1 MSRFSL
7 LLALTLTGCQTLS
20 GTRPSAPMDV
30 HSHARPDEVRAKHV
44 SLDLDLDFERKSVAG
59 TAALDFERLEASAP
73 LVLDAHR
80 LEIRG
85 VHGDDGTPRDFEL
98 SEHDPVLGSAL
109 TIELEPGDA
118 RVVVDYRTSG
128 NTEALQWLGPEQT
141 SGDAPFLF
149 TQGQSILTRSWIPL
163 QDSPGVRITYD
174 ARVRAPEGLVVVMS
188 AEQLGRH
195 DDGTYRF
202 RLDKPIPPYLIA
214 LGAGDLAFA
223 PLSDRAGVWAEPQ
236 VLEAAAHEFADTEA
250 MIRTAEKLFGAYRWG
265 RYDLLVLPPAF
276 PFGGMENPLLTFLTP
291 TVIAGDRSLVGL
303 IAHELAHSWSGNLVT
318 NATWRDFW
326 LNEGFT
332 VYLEQRIM
340 EEVYGLERSNMEKAL
355 DYDDL
360 VAELAKQ
367 EPWEQVLHVDLDG
380 KHPDDGFS
388 NVPYQKGALFL
399 RRLEQVFGRER
410 FDEFL
415 LGYFDDHAFQSLTT
429 AQFHEYLERELLST
443 SELSAQVDVDRWLY
457 EPGLPETAV
466 RASSDGIAAV
476 EAQLERLA
484 RGTSAAELQTAGWVT
499 QQWLHFLENLPE
511 DLDEGRLRDL
521 DLTFGL
527 TSTGNNEILCAW
539 LVRCVRSDYDAAYD
553 RLEQF
558 LMTVGRRKFL
568 SPLYEALA
576 ETPAGFDR
584 ARAIYARARGR
595 YHAVSSGSIDRI
607 LDWRP
612 APTSS

>member
-1 MSRFSL
+1 M
-7 LLALTLTGCQTLS
+7 
-20 GTRPSAPMDV
+20 
-30 HSHARPDEVRAKHV
+30 KHV
-44 SLDLDLDFERKSVAG
+44 SLDLELDFEAKSVVG
-59 TAALDFERLEASAP
+59 SAALDFERSDAGAP
-73 LVLDAHR
+73 LVLDAHH

-85 VHGDDGTPRDFEL
+85 VQGADGSPRSYEL
-98 SEHDPVLGSAL
+98 SAHDPVLGSAL
-109 TIELEPGDA
+109 TIELEPADS
-118 RVVVDYRTSG
+118 RVVVAYRTSG

-141 SGDAPFLF
+141 SGEFPFLF

-174 ARVRAPEGLVVVMS
+174 ARVRAPRDLVVVMS

-195 DDGTYRF
+195 EDGTYRF

-214 LGAGDLAFA
+214 LGAGNLEFA
-223 PLSDRAGVWAEPQ
+223 AISGRAGVWAEPE
-236 VLEAAAHEFADTEA
+236 VLAAAAYEFADTEA
-250 MIRTAEKLFGAYRWG
+250 MIRTAETLFGPYRWG

-276 PFGGMENPLLTFLTP
+276 PFGGMENPLLTFVTP

-303 IAHELAHSWSGNLVT
+303 IAHELAHSWSGNLVA

-340 EEVYGLERSNMEKAL
+340 EEVFGPERSNMEKAL
-355 DYDDL
+355 DFDDL
-360 VAELAKQ
+360 VAELARQ
-367 EPWEQVLHVDLDG
+367 EPWEQVLHVDLAG

-429 AQFHEYLERELLST
+429 EQFREYLERELLSSSDRA
-443 SELSAQVDVDRWLY
+443 SEVDLERWLY

-476 EAQLERLA
+476 DRQVERLA
-484 RGTSAAELQTAGWVT
+484 AGTRPGDLDTGGWVT
-499 QQWLHFLENLPE
+499 QQWLHFLENLPADMDSE
-511 DLDEGRLRDL
+511 GMGRLDSTFS
-521 DLTFGL
+521 LTA
-527 TSTGNNEILCAW
+527 TGNNEILCAW
-539 LVRCVRSDYDAAYD
+539 LVRCVRADHAPAYE
-553 RLEQF
+553 RLRQF

-576 ETPAGFDR
+576 ETPAGRER
-584 ARAIYARARGR
+584 ALAIYAQARGR

-607 LDWRP
+607 LDWKT